1 MKFEKWSKETTKY
14 DLGQEFALE
23 RVEYREFSKY
33 HSVYHGLQKANGWF
47 KKSFDMMRSAVCE
60 DDNYFWI
67 MKNDVKVGGIAI
79 EPNLIGELFVIL
91 PYSENMSC

>member
-1 MKFEKWSKETTKY
+1 
-14 DLGQEFALE
+14 
-23 RVEYREFSKY
+23 
-33 HSVYHGLQKANGWF
+33 
-47 KKSFDMMRSAVCE
+47 MRSAVCE